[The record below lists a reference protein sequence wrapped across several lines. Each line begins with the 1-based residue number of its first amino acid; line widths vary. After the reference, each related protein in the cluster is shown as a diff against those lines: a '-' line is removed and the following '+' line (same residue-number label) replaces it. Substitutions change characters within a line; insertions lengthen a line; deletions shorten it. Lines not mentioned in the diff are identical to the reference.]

1 MRKTIGDTNQAA
13 RAKAVMVLAGLR
25 GKNVQALTPN
35 EIKEVLL
42 ALLQLLGLADP
53 EGNIK

>member
-1 MRKTIGDTNQAA
+1 MRKQLGNANAEA
-13 RAKAVMVLAGLR
+13 RAKAVLALAQMKGR
-25 GKNVQALTPN
+25 NVQALTPN

>member
-1 MRKTIGDTNQAA
+1 MRKQLGNANAEA
-13 RAKAVMVLAGLR
+13 RARAVLVLAQMK
-25 GKNVQALTPN
+25 GKNAQALTPN

>member
-1 MRKTIGDTNQAA
+1 MRKQLGNDNAEA
-13 RAKAVMVLAGLR
+13 RAKAVAVLASLK
-25 GKNVQALTPN
+25 GKSVQALTPN